1 MNEDRLFWFPFLG
14 KNSHPLLSQLYFS
27 PTQLSY
33 KLQSRASADTVHTF
47 PRSVPGTQPS
57 DVCGTENLSPMKH
70 FTQPTVKCWTMEN
83 SFQILPQKAR
93 KLKVLTQM
101 PINSWRNKMWCIP
114 IVEYH
119 YSAIKRSGI
128 LTQATAWMS
137 LENMLS
143 EVKQT
148 QKVKYRESAYVKL
161 LE

>member
-1 MNEDRLFWFPFLG
+1 
-14 KNSHPLLSQLYFS
+14 
-27 PTQLSY
+27 
-33 KLQSRASADTVHTF
+33 
-47 PRSVPGTQPS
+47 
-57 DVCGTENLSPMKH
+57 
-70 FTQPTVKCWTMEN
+70 
-83 SFQILPQKAR
+83 
-93 KLKVLTQM
+93 M

-161 LE
+161 LELAKSQNQKADEAGRTGERGKKSLLLSRFPLV